1 MTTSPSIRADYGR
14 LPSSGFHNTERLLK
28 AGLCAQDRGAGLRDS
43 KDVFM
48 AQPANLAT
56 PLFLVDVERSSS
68 LLELALNPYKSHCR
82 YLLGATAKRSE
93 NGVSL
98 VEAEG
103 EFSIPESCYIAST
116 GHFNAVEFNICYN
129 QLAYYLLAEIIQNGW
144 IPALVN
150 WKMSD
155 FRQRQLPDCL
165 IVQLHSCFRKP
176 LNARLFTGRIAVN
189 KVSVKHGTIFMK
201 TSCTFEDSSGASCK
215 GEALT
220 AIVDNCQVHLPAESV
235 LTRLKF
241 ASSRDRQDVICIFL
255 RDRIAESL
263 SIEPHEVGSRDNLM
277 DLGIDSLKAVELKN
291 AVGAELGLLLSTS
304 LLFDYSNLEA
314 LSGYLLQQLG
324 MGEKQVE
331 DRGQEQKSMDC
342 CMDSGIE
349 ALPQERVAELLANEL
364 RNLNV

>member
-1 MTTSPSIRADYGR
+1 MEQ
-14 LPSSGFHNTERLLK
+14 L
-28 AGLCAQDRGAGLRDS
+28 
-43 KDVFM
+43 
-48 AQPANLAT
+48 ANLTASLSPT
-56 PLFLVDVERSSS
+56 EVERSSS
-68 LLELALNPYKSHCR
+68 LVELALNPYKSHCR

-93 NGVSL
+93 DGVSL

-150 WKMSD
+150 WKLSD
-155 FRQRQLPDCL
+155 FRQRQLPNCL
-165 IVQLHSCFRKP
+165 IVRLHCCFRNP
-176 LNARLFTGRIAVN
+176 LDARLFTGRIAVN
-189 KVSVKHGTIFMK
+189 KMSVKQGTIFMK
-201 TSCTFEDSSGASCK
+201 TSCTFEDTSGASCK

-220 AIVDNCQVHLPAESV
+220 AIVDNCQAHLPAESV
-235 LTRLKF
+235 LTRLKV
-241 ASSRDRQDVICIFL
+241 ASSRDRKDVISTFL
-255 RDRIAESL
+255 RARIAESL
-263 SIEPHEVGSRDNLM
+263 SIEPHEVGSRHNLM

-324 MGEKQVE
+324 MGEKRTE

-342 CMDSGIE
+342 CMNSGIE
-349 ALPQERVAELLANEL
+349 TLPQEHVAELLANEL
-364 RNLNV
+364 QNLNV

>member
-1 MTTSPSIRADYGR
+1 VRKTAVQACLIQRIY
-14 LPSSGFHNTERLLK
+14 
-28 AGLCAQDRGAGLRDS
+28 
-43 KDVFM
+43 FM
-48 AQPANLAT
+48 AQPANLAA

-68 LLELALNPYKSHCR
+68 LLELALDPYKSHCR

-103 EFSIPESCYIAST
+103 EFSIAESCYIAST

-155 FRQRQLPDCL
+155 FHQRQLPDCL

-176 LNARLFTGRIAVN
+176 LDARLFKGRIAVN

-201 TSCTFEDSSGASCK
+201 TSCTFEDRTGASCK

-220 AIVDNCQVHLPAESV
+220 AIVDNCQAHLSAESV

-241 ASSRDRQDVICIFL
+241 ARNHKDVICTFL
-255 RDRIAESL
+255 RERIAESL

-277 DLGIDSLKAVELKN
+277 DFGIDSLKAVELKN
-291 AVGAELGLLLSTS
+291 VVGAELGLLLSTS

-324 MGEKQVE
+324 MSEKQVE

-342 CMDSGIE
+342 MNSGIE